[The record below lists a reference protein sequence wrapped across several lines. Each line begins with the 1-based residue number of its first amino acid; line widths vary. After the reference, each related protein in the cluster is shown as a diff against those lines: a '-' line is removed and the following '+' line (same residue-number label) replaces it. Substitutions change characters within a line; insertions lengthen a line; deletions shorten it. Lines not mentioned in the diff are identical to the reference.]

1 MNFIR
6 LFRICS
12 FGWQGFRRNGWLSF
26 IAIINVALTLLMIS
40 VALVGSI
47 TLNEQRK
54 EVEEELDL
62 TIFLKEEA
70 QEEDILATAN
80 RLQERGD
87 VKEVIYVDKEKALAE
102 YIELNKG
109 DEELLAISDEIGSSL
124 ARYIRVKPKVAD
136 SLKEINDF
144 VLNKYNPIV
153 DETSYEATRE
163 SINDFINASKFI
175 IRISIV
181 FSEVLTIVSIIV
193 VLNVIRLA
201 IFSRREEIQVMR
213 IVGASNE
220 LIRLPFVIEG
230 LIFGI
235 LAALIALLMFWLGA
249 AWLKSQI
256 PLYFPYSEANPLML
270 FTQYFG
276 ELFWSNMLTGIL
288 LSTFISYIAVRRYLK
303 L

>member
-1 MNFIR
+1 VNFIR

-181 FSEVLTIVSIIV
+181 FSGVLTIVSIIV

>member
-181 FSEVLTIVSIIV
+181 FSGVLTIVSIIV